1 MTQALECRSV
11 SKRVGRGR
19 ARRHILNS
27 FDYVFPSGA
36 ITVVT
41 GPSGAGKSTLLSLIG
56 ALARPDDGEII
67 LRGHSITAR
76 TKRKSLI
83 AIRRTQIG
91 FLFQSSGL
99 INALTAEHNVRL
111 PLSYSREPG
120 SEVASRVRSALE
132 HYGLAHRAPARVA
145 ALSGGERHRL
155 ALARVHAQR
164 APWLICDEPTT
175 GLDPD
180 WVEQVISDLKGHA
193 ADGVGVIIASHDS
206 RVVAAADHSLHLTT
220 PRPDGTL
227 V

>member
-1 MTQALECRSV
+1 MTQTLECKSV
-11 SKRVGRGR
+11 SKGVGRGR
-19 ARRHILNS
+19 ERSQILDR
-27 FDYVFPSGA
+27 FDYVFPSSA

-56 ALARPDDGEII
+56 ALARPDEGEVV
-67 LRGHSITAR
+67 LPGHRITAS
-76 TKRKSLI
+76 TTRKHLI

-111 PLSYSREPG
+111 PLSYSREPD
-120 SEVASRVRSALE
+120 SAVHSRVHCALE
-132 HYGLAHRAPARVA
+132 RYGLAQRAQARVA

-155 ALARVHAQR
+155 ALARIYAQR

-206 RVVAAADHSLHLTT
+206 RVVAAADQRLHLTT
-220 PRPDGTL
+220 PQPDGAR